1 MSYWRFAAMIATST
15 VVMFIL
21 MYLNTYLVSHVFF
34 SETRA
39 YMALVMGATM
49 AFVMLAFMWAM
60 YGNRTLNIAILAG
73 AILVFAASLWL
84 VRSQVT
90 VQDRSFMRAMIPHH
104 SIAIMTSKRANF
116 SDPRVQKLAAG
127 IVDAQNKEIAE
138 MRYLIDDISGRDDA
152 TDGAASAAPADL
164 VSLDEAIS
172 TPEIALL
179 DAEPMS
185 PAEIQTVFPDGAA
198 CAFAFTTESAPVFV
212 TDGARDATDALV
224 KISGD
229 LVALAADDAGRF
241 SADGIDIRIATPT
254 SEVALTQADS
264 RVPADMVLHLEAG
277 LTAGYRG
284 YFGCTA

>member
-1 MSYWRFAAMIATST
+1 MSYWKFAAMIATST

-21 MYLNTYLVSHVFF
+21 MYLNTYLVSHVFY

-39 YMALVMGATM
+39 YMAVLMGATM

-73 AILVFAASLWL
+73 AILVFAGSLWL
-84 VRSQVT
+84 VRSQAT

-104 SIAIMTSKRANF
+104 SIAIMTSTRANL

-127 IVDAQNKEIAE
+127 IADAQNKEIAE
-138 MRYLIDDISGRDDA
+138 MRYLIDDISAQGDAADRMDD
-152 TDGAASAAPADL
+152 APADL

-172 TPEIALL
+172 TPQIALL

-185 PAEIQTVFPDGAA
+185 PAEIQTVFPDGTA
-198 CAFAFTTESAPVFV
+198 CAFSFTTESAPVFV
-212 TDGARDATDALV
+212 TDGAGDGNVALV

-229 LVALAADDAGRF
+229 LVALDSDSAGQF
-241 SADGIDIRIATPT
+241 SADGIDIRIADPARD
-254 SEVALTQADS
+254 EVLTRPEG
-264 RVPADMVLHLEAG
+264 RVPADMVLHLDAG

-284 YFGCTA
+284 YYGCAS